1 MGRGTALGRRRHDR
15 GLEATLGQEAL
26 APGGVDDGADASG
39 RTEEPAADPRD
50 AVVEAV
56 GHGRREHGEKA
67 GEGPPRAPREAKGL
81 AHGGRADETPSVA
94 HPEDEAVGEPLAL
107 LRGTERVEGGAPE
120 GGEAQ
125 GAAAVEGEQQSDR
138 RVAQPAAAV
147 VEEDGGAQ
155 GVSARS
161 AATRASMLATGVSP
175 SRR

>member
-1 MGRGTALGRRRHDR
+1 VGRGTALGRRRHDR
-15 GLEATLGQEAL
+15 GREAALGQEAL
-26 APGGVDDGADASG
+26 APGGVADGAGASG
-39 RTEEPAADPRD
+39 RTEEPSADPRD

-56 GHGRREHGEKA
+56 GQGRREHGEGD
-67 GEGPPRAPREAKGL
+67 GEDPPRAPREAKGL
-81 AHGGRADETPSVA
+81 AHGRRANETPPVG

-107 LRGTERVEGGAPE
+107 VRGDERLEGDAPE
-120 GGEAQ
+120 GGVAQ
-125 GAAAVEGEQQSDR
+125 GGAAVEGEEQADR

-161 AATRASMLATGVSP
+161 AATRASMLATDVSP